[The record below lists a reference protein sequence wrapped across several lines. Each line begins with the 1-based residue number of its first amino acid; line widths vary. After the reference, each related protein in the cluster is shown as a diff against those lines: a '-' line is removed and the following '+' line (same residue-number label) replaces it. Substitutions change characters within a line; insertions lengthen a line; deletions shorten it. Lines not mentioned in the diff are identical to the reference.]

1 MEIKRVMNLGEDEF
15 DTLIAAGELV
25 RSVVKAKDTYDELS
39 EGAKKILSA
48 LKDVI
53 DEALNK

>member
-1 MEIKRVMNLGEDEF
+1 MEIKRVMNLSKDEF
-15 DTLIAAGELV
+15 DVLIAAGELV
-25 RSVVKAKDTYDELS
+25 RSIVKEKDTYDELS
-39 EGAKKILSA
+39 EGAKKILIA

>member
-15 DTLIAAGELV
+15 DTLIAAGELA
-25 RSVVKAKDTYDELS
+25 RSIVKAKESYDELS
-39 EGAKKILSA
+39 DGAKKVLSA
-48 LKDVI
+48 LRDVI